1 MATAFWGLE
10 QLFPRRK
17 RRLGPPILFWQLGQT
32 RRLFA
37 SRYRDFPLFARAS
50 TSGLLSSRLPVFPVP
65 SSQPPAPI
73 PLKKIQL
80 EILGLSSSQSQSGSF
95 ALILGEKGGNRR
107 LPIIIG
113 MFEAQSIAIQI
124 EKISPNRPLTHDL
137 FKSFAEHVHV
147 VILEVVISDLKEG
160 VFYSRIV
167 CSDGATTFEI
177 DSRPSDAIAIGLR
190 FGVPIFTVESVLSE
204 AGIILSDL
212 DDAEGES
219 EDDEDDED
227 DDVEGDA
234 PRPTRAQ
241 PEPRDP
247 SGQVSLDELTK
258 MLAQA
263 LEKEDYE
270 KAAKIRDELNKRN
283 G

>member
-1 MATAFWGLE
+1 M
-10 QLFPRRK
+10 
-17 RRLGPPILFWQLGQT
+17 
-32 RRLFA
+32 
-37 SRYRDFPLFARAS
+37 
-50 TSGLLSSRLPVFPVP
+50 
-65 SSQPPAPI
+65 
-73 PLKKIQL
+73 KKIPL

-95 ALILGEKGGNRR
+95 ALILGEKTGNRR

-137 FKSFAEHVHV
+137 FKSFAEQLHV
-147 VILEVVISDLKEG
+147 VVLEVLISDLKEG
-160 VFYSRIV
+160 VFYSKIV
-167 CSDGATTFEI
+167 CSDGATTFEL

-212 DDAEGES
+212 DENAEDS
-219 EDDEDDED
+219 DED
-227 DDVEGDA
+227 DDDDEDEDAGD
-234 PRPTRAQ
+234 RPVPSPT
-241 PEPRDP
+241 EPKEP

-263 LEKEDYE
+263 LEREDYE

-283 G
+283 D